1 MMSSGTYVKKLYV
14 QNNIFKKRIPNMRFW
29 ITYNLVQ
36 ISVFEGLLKGISALF
51 FFSIFHRRPTVVANI
66 FSQLAP
72 PPPPHPS
79 THPQSTIKKA
89 TNGLDRASEL
99 YGSLRDQSKVSEEG
113 KKWTWKWRF
122 QCYPMNN
129 TGVRIKKAALNV
141 FFYQF

>member
-36 ISVFEGLLKGISALF
+36 ISVFEWLLKGVSALF

-72 PPPPHPS
+72 PPPPRPFHPPPI
-79 THPQSTIKKA
+79 HHKKA

-99 YGSLRDQSKVSEEG
+99 YGSLRDQSKVSED
-113 KKWTWKWRF
+113 
-122 QCYPMNN
+122 N